1 MKPTEIDLMV
11 ARAVVGRNV
20 ANETDL
26 TALIEALPEPA
37 EHEQAAQD
45 DDGTLVGLLRDA
57 EDLINKAEQAAQD
70 AEQPYPQDTG
80 DWRFG
85 PCVRCGDDP
94 ITWPQSDTTPIKCL
108 TCQSYERGL
117 AEGARAERER
127 IDEKTGW
134 CVYGL
139 RETCS

>member
-1 MKPTEIDLMV
+1 MQDDNGSDGGPVK
-11 ARAVVGRNV
+11 
-20 ANETDL
+20 
-26 TALIEALPEPA
+26 PA
-37 EHEQAAQD
+37 EHERHCSLCEGQYIHD
-45 DDGTLVGLLRDA
+45 ECDGLGLGPPDHA
-57 EDLINKAEQAAQD
+57 EHEQAAQD

-127 IDEKTGW
+127 IEKLLRH
-134 CVYGL
+134 YGSVVDL
-139 RETCS
+139 EK